1 MNFNELAE
9 RLELDIDEYL
19 DLIFIFIEKGKSDIE
34 EIMSALE
41 EKDMDKMAKAAHSLR
56 GAAINLGLDDI
67 HEAARYIENMTS
79 GKDLEGVP
87 ESLQAL
93 IRGMQQIIA
102 LAEK

>member
-1 MNFNELAE
+1 MNFIELAE
-9 RLELDIDEYL
+9 KLELDIDEYL

-41 EKDMDKMAKAAHSLR
+41 EKDLDKMAKAAHSLR

-79 GKDLEGVP
+79 EKDLEGVP